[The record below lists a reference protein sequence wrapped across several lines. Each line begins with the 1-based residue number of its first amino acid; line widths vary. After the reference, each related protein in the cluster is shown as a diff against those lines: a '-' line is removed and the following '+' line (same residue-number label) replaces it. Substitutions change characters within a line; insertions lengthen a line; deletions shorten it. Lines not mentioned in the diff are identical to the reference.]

1 MRDLNLIEEIIML
14 ESENRGGNEQ
24 RVLKRVVQEFGKIP
38 AVRMALEKF
47 QRTKFKAGSDRQK
60 FEELCRFL
68 VKMLL
73 ELVDRAK
80 NASRSFIEKI
90 KNREF
95 MRVFK
100 DKLTEGVRSVIKGM
114 KGLKTSF
121 EEIIASM
128 GSVLSQA
135 WTFACNL
142 MKNYGKSEEFT
153 TSYKDEVTNPMHPN
167 AAPAQPDE
175 QGILALANEQAM
187 VHSKSTRSDVQ
198 GILALA
204 EQHGVTLDTKAAS
217 AVRRLSMAYRNAVLG
232 TDSTKEKQLQVI
244 GQLQELLKDLPAGT
258 TLGEIKQISK
268 VSDQAALLAIEDAE
282 RPNAPGPEINRVRI
296 AVDPNEAATKI
307 QGFARMVAAKSAVG
321 ERRKEA
327 KKRKE
332 KQSRAATELQ
342 AGVKEKLLVEAT
354 KPEGSF
360 VSSEVSRL
368 DAKLKKQRA
377 REPNSGRTT
386 KTTRRGKSSTSLT
399 TKEANR
405 ALKASQQGAVDD
417 MEAFLNEGQE
427 KKQRKPNGPST
438 PRGM

>member
-175 QGILALANEQAM
+175 
-187 VHSKSTRSDVQ
+187 Q